1 MKPRPPVVTILGHVD
16 HGKTTLLDYIRKSR
30 IAEKEHGGI
39 TQRIGAYAITVPVK
53 GYTTNRI
60 TFIDTPGHEAFSM
73 LRARGATIA
82 DIAILLIDAKDSL
95 KPQTIESISHIKSA
109 QIPFVVAINK
119 IDLPDA
125 NPSKVKNDLV
135 KHEVIVEDK
144 GGTVPTIEISAKT
157 GSHVSE
163 LLELLLLIA
172 ADLKLVYDPATPP
185 LAHIIET
192 KKDERGIVVS
202 IIVKDGILRV
212 GDTIYAGESKA
223 RVRSMVNDLGDVVT
237 VAQPSMP
244 IEVLGFK
251 TMPAV
256 GMKITSTPQQTLKQ
270 EVQPHELKMITMDNL
285 LQKPEDKKLSLIV
298 KADSQGSLDAIIN
311 TLGNNPHVKIVMSSV
326 GNINH
331 SDVFLAKT
339 TQSIIIGFSVHLG
352 DEVNEV
358 AKQEKIV
365 IRTYNIIYKLLEE
378 LGEVAD
384 LLKEKELREKTL
396 KGEAKILATFL
407 IEGENVY
414 GITVTKGKLNLGDNL
429 EVFRGK
435 NLIGKTKLVSLKQRA
450 KAVSEVKKDQEAGI
464 VMNPPLDTNVGDVV
478 QSVL

>member
-339 TQSIIIGFSVHLG
+339 TQSIIIGFSVYLG